1 MIADLALFTYLT
13 IGAAVGCMALHLG
26 IVRAVLIAALWPVAA
41 AVEIGERA
49 AQAIIGRRG

>member
-1 MIADLALFTYLT
+1 MIAGLALFAYLA

-26 IVRAVLIAALWPVAA
+26 IVRAVLIAALWPVSA

-49 AQAIIGRRG
+49 AQAIIGRR